1 MRYWQFIGDNAR
13 FLGFGFALSALSS
26 VGQTF
31 FISLFG
37 AEIRT
42 TFTLTHGEF
51 GTIYSTATLASA
63 ACLAWLGQRTDDAD
77 LRRWSCFVLGG
88 LGAACLLLA
97 WAPLALILGI
107 ALFGLRF
114 FGQGLA
120 SHTSVVSMARYFDMA
135 RGRAVSIAALGHPVG
150 EGLLPVAIV
159 AIAAVIGW
167 RQTWFACGVI
177 LIVIGIPATLWL
189 LRGHAARHQ
198 AWLDTLQASS
208 LTGRENKSRS
218 RAEMLRDPVFFLL
231 LPAAIT
237 PSYVVTGLFF
247 HQAHVAVT
255 KGWPLTLLA
264 ASFAAYAAASVATSL
279 IAGHLIDRRGA
290 TRIFP
295 FAMGPLALGVLALA
309 LGTDP
314 LIATLYLLLLGASQG
329 IQMSAQ
335 GVLWAEIYG
344 ARHIGAIRAVIA
356 ALGVFSSALAPAS
369 MGWLI
374 DAGFGIASLAFG
386 SIAAIGMALGLA
398 LIGLAKHRRR

>member
-1 MRYWQFIGDNAR
+1 VKYWLFIGENAR
-13 FLGFGFALSALSS
+13 FLGFGFALAALSS

-37 AEIRT
+37 AEIRS

-51 GTIYSTATLASA
+51 GTLYASATLASA
-63 ACLAWLGQRTDDAD
+63 ACLAWFGQRTDDVD

-97 WAPLALILGI
+97 WAPMTLVVGI
-107 ALFGLRF
+107 ALFGLRL

-120 SHTSVVSMARYFDMA
+120 SHTSLVSMARYFEVT

-150 EGLLPVAIV
+150 EGLLPYAVV

-167 RQTWFACGVI
+167 RQTWLVCGVI
-177 LIVIGIPATLWL
+177 LIGVGIPATLWL

-198 AWLDTLQASS
+198 AWLDTQIRSGS
-208 LTGRENKSRS
+208 GRESKSRS
-218 RAEMLRDPVFFLL
+218 RAEMLRDPVFFYL
-231 LPAAIT
+231 LPAAVT

-247 HQAHVAVT
+247 HQAHVAAT

-264 ASFAAYAAASVATSL
+264 ASFAAYAVASVATSL
-279 IAGHLIDRRGA
+279 IAGHLIDRRSA
-290 TRIFP
+290 TRILP

-314 LIATLYLLLLGASQG
+314 FIAPLYLLLLGASQG
-329 IQMSAQ
+329 IQATVQ

-344 ARHIGAIRAVIA
+344 ARHIGSIRALIA
-356 ALGVFSSALAPAS
+356 ALSVFSSALGPAT

-374 DAGFGIASLAFG
+374 DAGI
-386 SIAAIGMALGLA
+386 SIAVLSFASITLIAISLGLA
-398 LIGLAKHRRR
+398 LIGVSKHRRH